1 MLRVGKCG
9 TCQAPQDSAG
19 TFPAGSFGEFPI
31 SHAAVMRESR
41 ESCAALPKEE
51 KRETERERERE
62 RTSASV
68 RLKRAMP
75 PRGILRLLRGSLEFF
90 FNQMLGLVLGRNQAS
105 IMRRCA

>member
-51 KRETERERERE
+51 KRETERERRRERE
-62 RTSASV
+62 RTPKTRHAASRHSSAPSWLV
-68 RLKRAMP
+68 RV
-75 PRGILRLLRGSLEFF
+75 FF
-90 FNQMLGLVLGRNQAS
+90 
-105 IMRRCA
+105 